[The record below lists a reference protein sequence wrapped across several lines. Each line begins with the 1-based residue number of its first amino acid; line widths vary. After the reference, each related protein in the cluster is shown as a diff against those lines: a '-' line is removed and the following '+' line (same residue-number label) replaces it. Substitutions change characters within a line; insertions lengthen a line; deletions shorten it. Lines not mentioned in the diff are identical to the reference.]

1 MFNVIWTCTF
11 IKHFIKTIIKFYSS
25 SYIIHNIIQNNVLIN
40 LFCIIF
46 NKVHNQNVTEIFLT
60 HIIHFWFILKFSWTQ
75 AFDLTQLFMSPIC
88 CLCSPVCWGGLALTE
103 RDGSMSFS
111 QTDDRTDEQ
120 REVSSCSVQRETH
133 TENTNHKPQNY
144 HTI

>member
-88 CLCSPVCWGGLALTE
+88 CLCSPVCWGGWH
-103 RDGSMSFS
+103 S
-111 QTDDRTDEQ
+111 Q
-120 REVSSCSVQRETH
+120 REMVQCRSVRQTIIQMSSERSAAAPSREKH
-133 TENTNHKPQNY
+133 AENTNHKPQNY